1 MNFTSINT
9 VIYRIQRYFKID
21 DLSISDCYEWIA
33 SALRHIGTQ
42 EQLIIKIADIPIKD
56 YKGELPCDWCR
67 YENLIERRLPTD
79 NSTINTN
86 EPTIPRWLQIW
97 EEAGNT
103 LISPTNRDFELA
115 PHLNERGRNH
125 NFAMIPGDKRTTFS
139 DFDYR
144 INDRTITVNFPEG
157 GITLTYWAIPVDEDN
172 LPLIPDE
179 ESVLEACTWKVA
191 EMLTYQ
197 GYKFKN
203 GDLTT
208 NYCRA
213 KWNFYVKS
221 ARADLRM
228 PDIHSLNRMSNEWN
242 QLLPRTN
249 HYEQAFRYLGTKEEL
264 RRNAKF

>member
-1 MNFTSINT
+1 MNFTNINN
-9 VIYRIQRYFKID
+9 VIYRIQRQFKIE

-33 SALRHIGTQ
+33 QALRHIGTN
-42 EQLIIKIADIPIKD
+42 EQLVIKIATIPIVD
-56 YKGELPCDWCR
+56 YKGELPCDWYR
-67 YENLIERRLPTD
+67 YENILERKLPNDTPT
-79 NSTINTN
+79 NINVETK
-86 EPTIPRWLQIW
+86 PRWLQIW

-103 LISPTNRDFELA
+103 LISPTNKDFDFNN
-115 PHLNERGRNH
+115 HLNERGRNH

-144 INDRTITVNFPEG
+144 INDHTITVNFQEG
-157 GITLTYWAIPVDEDN
+157 EITLTYWAIPVDEN
-172 LPLIPDE
+172 EVPLIPDE

-191 EMLTYQ
+191 EMLCYQ
-197 GYKFKN
+197 GYKFRN
-203 GDLTT
+203 VDLTT

-242 QLLPRTN
+242 SLLPRTN
-249 HYEQAFRYLGTKEEL
+249 QYEQCFKYLGTKEEL